1 EFARVIILG
10 IRRKFRG
17 VKQLAGLSTYL
28 YVRMNDAGLR
38 RGYRFGELSYTLED
52 NHPVNVAIKFMG
64 GKIYKRYRI
73 FEREL

>member
-1 EFARVIILG
+1 
-10 IRRKFRG
+10 
-17 VKQLAGLSTYL
+17 
-28 YVRMNDAGLR
+28 MNHAGLR